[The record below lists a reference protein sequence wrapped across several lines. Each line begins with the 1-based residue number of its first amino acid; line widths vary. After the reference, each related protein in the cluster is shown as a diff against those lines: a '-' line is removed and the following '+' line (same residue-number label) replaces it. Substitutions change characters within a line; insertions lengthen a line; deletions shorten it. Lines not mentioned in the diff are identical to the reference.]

1 MIAGVFFAFSAFIM
15 KALARIDPSQGMAA
29 MQSINIVVLNPV
41 FLGVFV
47 GTALV
52 CIVTVVFSFMQWSK
66 PGAGYLFAGGLL
78 YLIGTFFVTMAF
90 NVPKNE
96 ALRVV
101 TPDDARAA
109 SLWAAY
115 VPRWTMWNH
124 VRTGAAFAATIAF
137 SFALAS

>member
-115 VPRWTMWNH
+115 VSRWTMWNH
-124 VRTGAAFAATIAF
+124 VRTAAAFAATIAF